1 MLAAPAHAVDSNV
14 KPRQFKARQPLLGD
28 VPLYKVIDAD
38 SGARIFWKRLG
49 GRQSSNNKVGNKSH
63 ESGTVWQSLERETRE
78 QDLHDAMIERVT

>member
-1 MLAAPAHAVDSNV
+1 MLATPAHAVDPNV

-49 GRQSSNNKVGNKSH
+49 GRQSSNNKFGTNRVRREQCDKAWNAKLGNKIY
-63 ESGTVWQSLERETRE
+63 TT
-78 QDLHDAMIERVT
+78 T